1 MQARGCHMKSW
12 VKLAAVLLSCSVLGW
27 ACSREQ
33 DRGPAQTPPPAA
45 VEATAPTPAGQPT
58 AGENGGSIAGKVIY
72 KGTWKPSAI
81 AVSRDQEVC
90 GKEKMDPSLVISS
103 QGGVQNAVV
112 YIKGIQNGKKL
123 EPQKVTLDQKGCEYR
138 PHVLAF
144 PAGSTVEILN
154 PDGILHNVHSQST
167 ANSPFNLAQPK
178 FKPTME
184 VKIEKPEIIQVKCDV
199 HPWMSGW
206 FFVAENSYYSV
217 TDNNG
222 GFSLADVPPGKYV
235 VQLWHE
241 KLGTQTQE
249 VQIEPNGK
257 SEVNFELAA
266 PAT

>member
-1 MQARGCHMKSW
+1 MHAKGWHMKSC
-12 VKLAAVLLSCSVLGW
+12 VKLSAVLLSCGVLGW

-33 DRGPAQTPPPAA
+33 ERRSPTEAAPA
-45 VEATAPTPAGQPT
+45 VEAPAPANGKQAA
-58 AGENGGSIAGKVIY
+58 AGESAGSISGKVIY
-72 KGTWKPSAI
+72 KGAWQSPAVS
-81 AVSRDQEVC
+81 VSRDQEVC

-112 YIKGIQNGKKL
+112 YIKDIQNGKKL
-123 EPQKVTLDQKGCEYR
+123 EPVKVTLDQKGCEYR

-167 ANSPFNLAQPK
+167 ANTPFNLAQPK

-184 VKIEKPEIIQVKCDV
+184 IKIDKPEIISVKCDV

-206 FFVAENSYYSV
+206 FFVAENPYYSV

-235 VQLWHE
+235 VHLWHE